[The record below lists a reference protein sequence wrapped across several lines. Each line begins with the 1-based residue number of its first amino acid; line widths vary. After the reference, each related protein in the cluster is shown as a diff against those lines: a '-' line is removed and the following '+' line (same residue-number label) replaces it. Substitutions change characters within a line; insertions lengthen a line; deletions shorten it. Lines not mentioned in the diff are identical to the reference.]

1 MEADNLRKRNVDLE
15 NEMSTLKRRTQD
27 LQIQVGLTIDYL
39 SIRVM
44 RAELLFAKSWL
55 LLIKVDQLSYERDS
69 LNKSYEEEMKKRV
82 SLENAAS
89 SRTQQASVCTDIYAP
104 TPLSNSINFTF
115 L

>member
-44 RAELLFAKSWL
+44 RAELRFAKS
-55 LLIKVDQLSYERDS
+55 
-69 LNKSYEEEMKKRV
+69 
-82 SLENAAS
+82 
-89 SRTQQASVCTDIYAP
+89 
-104 TPLSNSINFTF
+104 
-115 L
+115 